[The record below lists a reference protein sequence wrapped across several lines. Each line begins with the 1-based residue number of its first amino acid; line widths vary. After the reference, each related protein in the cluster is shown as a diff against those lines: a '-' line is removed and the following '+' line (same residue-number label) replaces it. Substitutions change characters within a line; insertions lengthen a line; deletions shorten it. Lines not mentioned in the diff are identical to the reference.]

1 MRILINIIFFSG
13 DKMTI
18 IDRGKLSAE
27 GFPVLL
33 DKLYS
38 IIQYTNYSRKNSQL
52 EKQSSQGS
60 IIFRAS
66 YCLQES

>member
-1 MRILINIIFFSG
+1 
-13 DKMTI
+13 MTI

-38 IIQYTNYSRKNSQL
+38 IIQYTNYSRKNPQL